1 MVQYIIVIQKILII
15 FLLKWIIGMFNNA
28 NVLFKTSFID
38 GLSKVDRT

>member
-1 MVQYIIVIQKILII
+1 MVQYIILIQKILII